1 MDLQLLQRSDVK
13 LCPSQSL
20 MLPKKTA
27 LPFVIPAG
35 APKERSGG
43 ICSCCSVAISTSV
56 HPSRGRCE
64 KKPPYPL
71 SSRPELRR
79 SAVEGSAVVAA

>member
-1 MDLQLLQRSDVK
+1 MDLQLLQRSDFK

-20 MLPKKTA
+20 MLRKETA

-43 ICSCCSVAISTSV
+43 ICGRSSVVILNFV
-56 HPSRGRCE
+56 HPSRGRC
-64 KKPPYPL
+64 
-71 SSRPELRR
+71 
-79 SAVEGSAVVAA
+79 

>member
-20 MLPKKTA
+20 MLRKETA

-35 APKERSGG
+35 APKGRSGG
-43 ICSCCSVAISTSV
+43 ICGCC
-56 HPSRGRCE
+56 P
-64 KKPPYPL
+64 
-71 SSRPELRR
+71 RR
-79 SAVEGSAVVAA
+79 SPKPVTTPAPVIPTTVARSLSLTFYT